1 MNPDVR
7 YIAIPSTEYA
17 YDARLNAAL
26 EVLHQRV
33 AGLRTVVGSLS
44 EPSLARL
51 QDYFRL
57 KNIYNSNAIEG
68 NTLTLGETK
77 MVIQQ
82 GFTITGKPLRDTIE
96 AQNLAKALDFFET
109 LANRDDPIHSS
120 SNIKVSA
127 WCSLPKRHRFM
138 RLTFYQRNKPTPV
151 PYVFFF
157 RGASP

>member
-51 QDYFRL
+51 QGNY
-57 KNIYNSNAIEG
+57 SGIE
-68 NTLTLGETK
+68 TE
-77 MVIQQ
+77 
-82 GFTITGKPLRDTIE
+82 
-96 AQNLAKALDFFET
+96 
-109 LANRDDPIHSS
+109 
-120 SNIKVSA
+120 
-127 WCSLPKRHRFM
+127 
-138 RLTFYQRNKPTPV
+138 
-151 PYVFFF
+151 
-157 RGASP
+157 